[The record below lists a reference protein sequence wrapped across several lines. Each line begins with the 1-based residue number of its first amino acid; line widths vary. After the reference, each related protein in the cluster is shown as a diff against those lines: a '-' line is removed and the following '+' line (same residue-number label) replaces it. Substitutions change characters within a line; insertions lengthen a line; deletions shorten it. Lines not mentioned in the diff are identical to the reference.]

1 MKRIF
6 LYIIGIGLLMAGCDK
21 ESSDNGDLDGFWQMT
36 EKMDGFCGTMGGADM
51 RQSGLTWAFQ
61 GHILELR
68 DVNKVHQ
75 DIVMS
80 FTREG
85 NKLKLS
91 APYRVDRD
99 LDDVALEDA
108 DLLVP
113 YGISSTSAEFTIV
126 KLTSSHMVLD
136 DANNTLEFRK
146 Y

>member
-1 MKRIF
+1 MKRI
-6 LYIIGIGLLMAGCDK
+6 LYIIIGVALLFASCDK
-21 ESSDNGDLDGFWQMT
+21 EESSNGHLDGFWQMT
-36 EKMDGFCGTMGGADM
+36 EMMPFKATTGSDDM
-51 RQSGLTWAFQ
+51 RTSGITWAFQ

-85 NKLKLS
+85 NILKLY

-99 LDDVALEDA
+99 SDDVLLKDA
-108 DLLVP
+108 DLLIP
-113 YGISSTSAEFTIV
+113 YGIFNTTETFRIV
-126 KLTSSHMVLD
+126 ELSNSRMVLEN
-136 DANNTLEFRK
+136 AEMSMEFRK

>member
-1 MKRIF
+1 MKRI
-6 LYIIGIGLLMAGCDK
+6 LYMIIGVTLLLTGCDK
-21 ESSDNGDLDGFWQMT
+21 EYSDNGHLDGFWQLSSSP
-36 EKMDGFCGTMGGADM
+36 GI
-51 RQSGLTWAFQ
+51 TWSFQ

-113 YGISSTSAEFTIV
+113 YGIGSTSAEFNIV